1 MTKRIQVGG
10 LQIADVLHDLVTNDI
25 IPGTGIEADT
35 FWAQLERCV
44 DELGPRNR
52 VLLEKR
58 DELQQ
63 QIDQWHIERA
73 GQEHDANAYRSFLQ
87 SIGYLLSEGD
97 DFTITTSGTDAEINA
112 IAGPQLV
119 VPVMNARFAL
129 NATNAR
135 WGSLYDSLYGTDVI
149 PDDGEAARGAEF
161 NPVRAQLAINYAMD
175 FLDSVVPLTSGSHAD
190 VAHYAIV
197 NGNLSLILTDG
208 SNSGLAQPEQIAGY
222 RGKADAPTAILLRNH
237 GLHIELTI
245 DSDHALARFH
255 PAGLCDVLMEAAV
268 TTIQDCEDSVAAV
281 DAADKTLV
289 YRNWLGLMKGDLNET
304 FSKGG
309 QQLTRTLNPD
319 REYFSPADE
328 PFTLPG
334 RSLLLIRNNGH
345 LMTIDAVLDRDG
357 NEIPE
362 GILDGMLSSLI
373 ALHDLVGAGSLKNSR
388 AGSVYIVKPKMHGP
402 EEVAFTNDLF
412 DFIED
417 ALGLT
422 RNTLKMGIMDEERRT
437 SLNLKSCIRASKDRV
452 VFINTGFLD
461 RTGDEI
467 HTSME
472 AGAIVP
478 KAAIKDSIWIKAYED
493 SNVDIGLDCGMPG
506 HGQIGKGMWAMP
518 DEMHAMVET
527 KINHPLAGANTA
539 WVPSPT
545 AAVLHAMHY
554 HRVNVAAL
562 QTELASR
569 MSALRDDILVIP
581 LLGDTPLTDEEI
593 QHELDNNAQG
603 ILGYVVRWVEQG
615 VGCSKVPDI
624 DDVGLME
631 DRATLRISSQHL
643 ANWLHHGICT
653 PEQVRAS
660 LERMAIAVD
669 RQNAGDPA
677 YRDMAP
683 DFDSS
688 IAFQAA
694 SDLIFKG
701 REQPN
706 GYTEPLLYQYRRKA
720 KEIYGG

>member
-1 MTKRIQVGG
+1 MTKRTRIGG
-10 LQIADVLHDLVTNDI
+10 LQVADVLYDLVTNDI
-25 IPGTGIEADT
+25 IPGTGIEADA
-35 FWAQLERCV
+35 FWSALESCV
-44 DELGPRNR
+44 NKFGPRNR
-52 VLLEKR
+52 ALLEKR

-63 QIDQWHIERA
+63 QIDDWHLERA
-73 GQEHDANAYRSFLQ
+73 GLEHDANAYRSFLQ

-97 DFTITTSGTDAEINA
+97 DFTISTSGTDAEINT

-149 PDDGEAARGAEF
+149 PDEGEAARGAEF
-161 NPVRAQLAINYAMD
+161 NPVRSQQAITYAMD
-175 FLDSVVPLTSGSHAD
+175 FLDAVMPLSKGGHADISHYSVVDGKL
-190 VAHYAIV
+190 
-197 NGNLSLILTDG
+197 NLILTDG
-208 SNSGLAQPEQIAGY
+208 STSGLTQAGQFAGY
-222 RGKADAPTAILLRNH
+222 RGKANSPTAILLRNH

-245 DSDHALARFH
+245 DSDHPLAKFH
-255 PAGLCDVLMEAAV
+255 PGGLCDVLMEAAV

-289 YRNWLGLMKGDLNET
+289 YRNWLGLMKGDLSET
-304 FSKGG
+304 FSKSGK
-309 QQLTRTLNPD
+309 QLTRKLNPD
-319 REYFSPADE
+319 REYLSPSDE
-328 PFTLPG
+328 SFALPG

-357 NEIPE
+357 KEIPE
-362 GILDGMLSSLI
+362 GILDGMLTSLI
-373 ALHDLVGAGSLKNSR
+373 ALHDLKGQGTLKNSR
-388 AGSVYIVKPKMHGP
+388 ADSIYIVKPKMHGP
-402 EEVAFTNDLF
+402 DEVTFTNDLF

-417 ALGLT
+417 ALGLA

-437 SLNLKSCIRASKDRV
+437 SLNLKACIRAVKGRV

-472 AGAIVP
+472 AGAMVR
-478 KAAIKDSIWIKAYED
+478 KTSMKDSTWINAYED
-493 SNVDIGLDCGMPG
+493 SNVDIGIDCGLPG
-506 HGQIGKGMWAMP
+506 RAQIGKGMWAMP
-518 DEMHAMVET
+518 DEMQAMVEN
-527 KINHPLAGANTA
+527 KISHPLAGANTA

-554 HRVNVAAL
+554 HRVDVATL

-569 MSALRDDILVIP
+569 MPALRDDMLVIP
-581 LLGDTPLTDEEI
+581 LLGDVSLTDEEI
-593 QHELDNNAQG
+593 QQELDNNSQG

-615 VGCSKVPDI
+615 VGCSKVPNI
-624 DDVGLME
+624 SDVGLME
-631 DRATLRISSQHL
+631 DRATLRISSQYL

-653 PEQVRAS
+653 HEQVRTS
-660 LERMAIAVD
+660 LERMAVAVD
-669 RQNAGDPA
+669 RQNAADPV
-677 YRDMAP
+677 YRNMAP
-683 DFDSS
+683 DFDAS

-694 SDLIFKG
+694 CDLVFKG

-720 KEIYGG
+720 RKKYGG